1 MSRYI
6 KQFFSVRA
14 KVLLLC
20 VVSVLVIA
28 PNAFAAKNKAGGVDD
43 GYKWTRVYLVKQ
55 GPTVG
60 ASGSFWDG
68 LEGTVVDKRPWDGT
82 AADATGVFKL
92 AADASNLYLRAEIK
106 DCAPQVRAEDM
117 PASDAWNGTSIQVF
131 FGTNLKRHGEYGDG
145 DNGISMWVIAD
156 ETSDNGL
163 KLVAAKGRVLTE
175 RQFRGAVVEWVE
187 NGSYII
193 EASFPLENTLGIP
206 KPFKAGQKVRCE
218 FRINH
223 AKHGE
228 PRTVI
233 VNWRTSTDDA
243 WKDPNTWSD
252 AVVEAK

>member
-1 MSRYI
+1 MSSYI
-6 KQFFSVRA
+6 KQILSVRA
-14 KVLLLC
+14 KVVLLC

-43 GYKWTRVYLVKQ
+43 GYKWARVYLVKQ

-60 ASGSFWDG
+60 ASGDFWDG

-82 AADATGVFKL
+82 SADATGIFKL
-92 AADASNLYLRAEIK
+92 AADASNLYVRAEIK
-106 DCAPQVRAEDM
+106 DCAPQIRAADM

-131 FGTNLKRHGEYGDG
+131 FGTLTKRHAEYADG
-145 DNGISMWVIAD
+145 DKGIAFWVIPD

-163 KLVAAKGRVLTE
+163 KLVAAIGRVLNE
-175 RQFRGAVVEWVE
+175 RQYRGAVVEWVE
-187 NGSYII
+187 NTSYII
-193 EASFPLENTLGIP
+193 EASFPLQTTMAVA
-206 KPFKAGQKVRCE
+206 KPFKAGQKVRAE

-252 AVVEAK
+252 GVVEAK